1 MLKAFVATTA
11 AALALAALPV
21 QAQNISAPAPA
32 IPEGITVEEIKVHGP
47 SLMGNLEGNEVD
59 RQVMVVLPPS
69 YKTSPNK
76 RYPVVYYLHGFAI
89 DGRNFYNY
97 MKVPEAVAKN
107 AAEGNEFIVV
117 IPDTLT
123 KMGGSMYSSSVT
135 TGDFR
140 KFIAED
146 LVGYIDSH
154 YRTIATRGGRG
165 LAGHS
170 MGGYGTARIAMK
182 RPEVFSS
189 IYMMSACCLDP
200 MQMTPEQARAIE
212 AMTPEQVAAAQ
223 FGELAAVSTL
233 ATWSPDP
240 SDDGFLKVYTGLKDD
255 GTIDPLVNQRLA
267 ANSPVVLVP
276 QYLPALN
283 SLEAFAMDIGDKDF
297 LLQGNAAFRAELD
310 RFGVKY
316 DFELYEGDHG
326 NRIAERI
333 RTEVLPFFGE
343 HLDK

>member
-1 MLKAFVATTA
+1 MFRTLLAGA
-11 AALALAALPV
+11 AALAALAASPAV
-21 QAQNISAPAPA
+21 AQQQARVTWVKVHSPA
-32 IPEGITVEEIKVHGP
+32 IE
-47 SLMGNLEGNEVD
+47 GNLEGNTAERTVL
-59 RQVMVVLPPS
+59 VVTPPG
-69 YKTSPNK
+69 YDENPNK
-76 RYPVVYYLHGFAI
+76 RYPVVYYLHGYWAPVEAQQAGFKL
-89 DGRNFYNY
+89 D
-97 MKVPEAVAKN
+97 EAVQ
-107 AAEGNEFIVV
+107 AASAAGNDLIMVM
-117 IPDTLT
+117 PDGFSKLR
-123 KMGGSMYSSSVT
+123 GGFYSSSPTV
-135 TGDFR
+135 GDYESFV
-140 KFIAED
+140 AED
-146 LVGYIDSH
+146 LVKWVDGN
-154 YRTIATRGGRG
+154 YRTIATRASRG

-182 RPEVFSS
+182 HPETFSS

-200 MQMTPEQARAIE
+200 MQMTAEQARAIE

-223 FGELAAVSTL
+223 FGQLAAVSTL

-240 SDDGFLKVYTGLKDD
+240 TDDGFLKVYTGLQPD

-276 QYLPALN
+276 QYLPELK

-297 LLQGNAAFRAELD
+297 LLEGNRQFRAELD

-333 RTEVLPFFGE
+333 RTEVLPFFGA

>member
-1 MLKAFVATTA
+1 MLKSVLAGA
-11 AALALAALPV
+11 AALAAFSAVPSAAQD
-21 QAQNISAPAPA
+21 QARISWVEVHSPA
-32 IPEGITVEEIKVHGP
+32 IA
-47 SLMGNLEGNEVD
+47 GNLEGNSTERKVL
-59 RQVMVVLPPS
+59 VVTPPG
-69 YKTSPNK
+69 YDENPGK
-76 RYPVVYYLHGFAI
+76 RYPVVYYLHGYWMPVEAQQAGF
-89 DGRNFYNY
+89 RLH
-97 MKVPEAVAKN
+97 EAVQA
-107 AAEGNEFIVV
+107 AAEAGNDLIMVM
-117 IPDTLT
+117 PDGFSKLR
-123 KMGGSMYSSSVT
+123 GGFYSSSPTV
-135 TGDFR
+135 GDYESFV
-140 KFIAED
+140 ADD
-146 LVGYIDSH
+146 LVAWVDSN
-154 YRTIATRGGRG
+154 YRTIATRASRG

-200 MQMTPEQARAIE
+200 MQLTAEQARAIE

-223 FGELAAVSTL
+223 FGQLAAVSTL

-240 SDDGFLKVYTGLKDD
+240 TDDGFLKVYTGLKPD
-255 GTIDPLVNQRLA
+255 GTIDPLVNHRLA
-267 ANSPVVLVP
+267 ANSPVVLIP

-283 SLEAFAMDIGDKDF
+283 SLEAFAMDIGDQDF

-316 DFELYEGDHG
+316 EFELYEGDHG

>member
-1 MLKAFVATTA
+1 MLKTLLAGA
-11 AALALAALPV
+11 AALAALSAVPASAQD
-21 QAQNISAPAPA
+21 QARINR
-32 IPEGITVEEIKVHGP
+32 VEVHSP
-47 SLMGNLEGNEVD
+47 PIEGNLEGNTPERKVL
-59 RQVMVVLPPS
+59 VVTPPG
-69 YKTSPNK
+69 YDENPGK
-76 RYPVVYYLHGFAI
+76 RYPVVYYLHGYWAPVEAQQQGF
-89 DGRNFYNY
+89 RLH
-97 MKVPEAVAKN
+97 EAVQA
-107 AAEGNEFIVV
+107 AAEAGNDLIMVM
-117 IPDTLT
+117 PDGFSKLR
-123 KMGGSMYSSSVT
+123 GGFYSSSPTV
-135 TGDFR
+135 GDYESFV
-140 KFIAED
+140 ADD
-146 LVGYIDSH
+146 LVGWVDAN
-154 YRTIATRGGRG
+154 YRTIATRASRG

-223 FGELAAVSTL
+223 FGQLAAVSTL

-240 SDDGFLKVYTGLKDD
+240 TDDGFLKVYTGLKED

-283 SLEAFAMDIGDKDF
+283 ALEAFAMDIGDKDF
-297 LLQGNAAFRAELD
+297 LLEGNAAFRAELD

-316 DFELYEGDHG
+316 DFEFYEGDHG

-333 RTEVLPFFGE
+333 RTEVLPFFGQ

>member
-1 MLKAFVATTA
+1 MLKTLLASA
-11 AALALAALPV
+11 AALAALSAVPAGAQE
-21 QAQNISAPAPA
+21 QARLNWVEVHSPA
-32 IPEGITVEEIKVHGP
+32 IE
-47 SLMGNLEGNEVD
+47 GNLEGNSAD
-59 RQVMVVLPPS
+59 RKVLVVTPPG
-69 YKTSPNK
+69 YDENPGK
-76 RYPVVYYLHGFAI
+76 RYPVVYYLHGYWAPVEAQQAGF
-89 DGRNFYNY
+89 RLH
-97 MKVPEAVAKN
+97 EAVQA
-107 AAEGNEFIVV
+107 AAEVGNELIMVM
-117 IPDTLT
+117 PDGFSKLR
-123 KMGGSMYSSSVT
+123 GGFYSSSPTV
-135 TGDFR
+135 GDYESFV
-140 KFIAED
+140 AND
-146 LVGYIDSH
+146 LVAWVDAN
-154 YRTIATRGGRG
+154 YRTIAERDSRG

-212 AMTPEQVAAAQ
+212 AMTPEQAAAAQ

-240 SDDGFLKVYTGLKDD
+240 TDDGFLKVYTGLRPD

-276 QYLPALN
+276 QYLPALT

-297 LLQGNAAFRAELD
+297 LLEGNRLFRAELD

-316 DFELYEGDHG
+316 DFELYDGDHG

-333 RTEVLPFFGE
+333 RTEVLPFFGR

>member
-1 MLKAFVATTA
+1 MLNKVLACA
-11 AALALAALPV
+11 AALAFIAAVPAAAQE
-21 QAQNISAPAPA
+21 QARVNWVEVHSPA
-32 IPEGITVEEIKVHGP
+32 IE
-47 SLMGNLEGNEVD
+47 GNLEGNTASRKVL
-59 RQVMVVLPPS
+59 VVTPPG
-69 YKTSPNK
+69 YDENPNK
-76 RYPVVYYLHGFAI
+76 RYPVVYYLHGYWAPVEAQQQGF
-89 DGRNFYNY
+89 RLH
-97 MKVPEAVAKN
+97 EAVQA
-107 AAEGNEFIVV
+107 AAEAGNELIMVM
-117 IPDTLT
+117 PDGFSKLR
-123 KMGGSMYSSSVT
+123 GGFYSSSPTV
-135 TGDFR
+135 GDYES
-140 KFIAED
+140 FIADD
-146 LVGYIDSH
+146 LVAWVDGN
-154 YRTIATRGGRG
+154 YRTIATRASRG

-333 RTEVLPFFGE
+333 RTEVLPFFGA

>member
-1 MLKAFVATTA
+1 MFRFVLIGA
-11 AALALAALPV
+11 AALAASAATSAAAQQ
-21 QAQNISAPAPA
+21 QARINWVEVHSPA
-32 IPEGITVEEIKVHGP
+32 ID
-47 SLMGNLEGNEVD
+47 GNLEGNKAERKVL
-59 RQVMVVLPPS
+59 VVTPPG
-69 YKTSPNK
+69 YDENPGK
-76 RYPVVYYLHGFAI
+76 RYPVVYYLHGYWAPVEAQQAGF
-89 DGRNFYNY
+89 
-97 MKVPEAVAKN
+97 KLHEAVQA
-107 AAEGNEFIVV
+107 AAEAGNELIMVM
-117 IPDTLT
+117 PDGFSKLR
-123 KMGGSMYSSSVT
+123 GGFYSSSPTV
-135 TGDFR
+135 GDYESFV
-140 KFIAED
+140 ADD
-146 LVGYIDSH
+146 LVAWVDGN
-154 YRTIATRGGRG
+154 YRTIATRASRG

-200 MQMTPEQARAIE
+200 MQMTAEQARAIE

-240 SDDGFLKVYTGLKDD
+240 SDDGFLKVYTGLRPD

-267 ANSPVVLVP
+267 ANSPVVMLP

-283 SLEAFAMDIGDKDF
+283 GLEAFAMDIGDKDF
-297 LLQGNAAFRAELD
+297 LLEGNRLFRAELD

-333 RTEVLPFFGE
+333 RTEVLPFFGA

>member
-1 MLKAFVATTA
+1 MLNKVLACA
-11 AALALAALPV
+11 AALAFIAAVPAAAQE
-21 QAQNISAPAPA
+21 QARVNWVEVHSPA
-32 IPEGITVEEIKVHGP
+32 IE
-47 SLMGNLEGNEVD
+47 GNLEGNTASRKVL
-59 RQVMVVLPPS
+59 VVTPPG
-69 YKTSPNK
+69 YDENPNK
-76 RYPVVYYLHGFAI
+76 RYPVVYYLHGYWAPVEAQQQGF
-89 DGRNFYNY
+89 RLH
-97 MKVPEAVAKN
+97 EAVQA
-107 AAEGNEFIVV
+107 AAEAGNELIMVM
-117 IPDTLT
+117 PDGFSKLR
-123 KMGGSMYSSSVT
+123 GGFYSSSPTV
-135 TGDFR
+135 GDYES
-140 KFIAED
+140 FIADD
-146 LVGYIDSH
+146 LVAWVDGN
-154 YRTIATRGGRG
+154 YRTIATRASRG